1 MKKTIFSLLFLLC
14 VFALYGEVVV
24 LPENKEKINL
34 QLETQQI
41 YFQKYYNRTG
51 ECPWNKLRSRKEDF
65 SRLKV
70 VRIKPGKDF
79 TKVEI
84 SQSDN
89 FKEGKKADVRNNL
102 ADFKNLRPDTTYYW
116 RGIKANGKAGK
127 TFSFTTADTVPH
139 WISIPGIS
147 NVRDL
152 ANWKSAR
159 FGKRVKRGMVYRG
172 TEFDDRIKIKPEG
185 RPVFLGLKIKTDLD
199 LRGFS
204 PDKKK
209 DFVRAFPEIRR
220 VAVPMK
226 AYNGTVVKS
235 PKEKFAK
242 LLVQMFNEFS
252 KAENYPFY
260 VHCYGGA
267 DRTGT
272 LMFYL
277 GCILGFSDADLIAEF
292 EMTSFSK
299 IGVRTFQKPKDTN
312 SWRAL
317 CKALAPHGP
326 ADAPLW
332 QKGVAYLK
340 FCGVTEEV
348 MQSIRNNL
356 LTE

>member
-1 MKKTIFSLLFLLC
+1 MTGVQTC
-14 VFALYGEVVV
+14 AL
-24 LPENKEKINL
+24 PI
-34 QLETQQI
+34 
-41 YFQKYYNRTG
+41 
-51 ECPWNKLRSRKEDF
+51 W
-65 SRLKV
+65 
-70 VRIKPGKDF
+70 
-79 TKVEI
+79 
-84 SQSDN
+84 
-89 FKEGKKADVRNNL
+89 NNL

-127 TFSFTTADTVPH
+127 TFSFTTVDTVPH

-252 KAENYPFY
+252 KAENYPF
-260 VHCYGGA
+260 
-267 DRTGT
+267 
-272 LMFYL
+272 L
-277 GCILGFSDADLIAEF
+277 AEKK
-292 EMTSFSK
+292 SRACSK
-299 IGVRTFQKPKDTN
+299 KITFFIG
-312 SWRAL
+312 
-317 CKALAPHGP
+317 
-326 ADAPLW
+326 
-332 QKGVAYLK
+332 
-340 FCGVTEEV
+340 
-348 MQSIRNNL
+348 
-356 LTE
+356 